1 MYSKIS
7 SNVVS
12 DIDNCNPNNPC
23 QNDGVCTD
31 AINSYICDCLH
42 GFKGDNC
49 TISMLNGYLRHFQNS
64 HQIDI
69 TSKHFVES
77 CNFQILMTARIIP
90 ATMVEHA
97 KTVLRHILVLVPMD
111 LPEQIVK

>member
-1 MYSKIS
+1 MLLNI
-7 SNVVS
+7 VS

-31 AINSYICDCLH
+31 AISSYTCDCLH

-49 TISMLNGYLRHFQNS
+49 TISMLNNYLRHR
-64 HQIDI
+64 QICI
-69 TSKHFVES
+69 KSIFLQKTLLKNLVLVY
-77 CNFQILMTARIIP
+77 FQILMTARIIP